1 MLSAEI
7 KELLRT
13 VSAAVIVEDGRP
25 SYIVTAYE
33 TWRQMAQGSDIRVN
47 NGRPGHL
54 AGPSPAY
61 ARQDQETA
69 VLERLNKEILSLRQ
83 QIQMQEDSVGDDDGG
98 QGEEALT

>member
-13 VSAAVIVEDGRP
+13 VPAAVIVEDGRP
-25 SYIVTAYE
+25 AYIIATYD
-33 TWRQMAQGSDIRVN
+33 TWRQMSEGSSIRVN

-54 AGPSPAY
+54 AGPSVPSV
-61 ARQDQETA
+61 RQDQEAA

-83 QIQMQEDSVGDDDGG
+83 QIQMQEDAVGGG
-98 QGEEALT
+98 QDGSGDEALT